1 MRCVSGVVM
10 LEMCARPGVRE
21 VVRRHDR
28 VTGHVVLNAGR
39 RWVHSHIKNSWWTPK
54 AGRLRC
60 GRFATLS
67 VPIVL
72 FLNKVHMTTCNGR
85 GGDDRVLACWL
96 AVPSASTT
104 TWYLQ
109 VLRKRNWSW
118 RKARRFERIICSA
131 SVSEHVKRDVCSWQ
145 HNGTRIHRTCWRKE
159 NDKAVVF

>member
-1 MRCVSGVVM
+1 M
-10 LEMCARPGVRE
+10 LEMCARLGVRE

-85 GGDDRVLACWL
+85 GGDDRVLACWF

-104 TWYLQ
+104 TWNLQ
-109 VLRKRNWSW
+109 VLRKRHWSW
-118 RKARRFERIICSA
+118 RKAKRFERIVCSP
-131 SVSEHVKRDVCSWQ
+131 SVSEHVKRDVCSWH
-145 HNGTRIHRTCWRKE
+145 HNGTRIHWTCWRKK
-159 NDKAVVF
+159 NDKAVGF